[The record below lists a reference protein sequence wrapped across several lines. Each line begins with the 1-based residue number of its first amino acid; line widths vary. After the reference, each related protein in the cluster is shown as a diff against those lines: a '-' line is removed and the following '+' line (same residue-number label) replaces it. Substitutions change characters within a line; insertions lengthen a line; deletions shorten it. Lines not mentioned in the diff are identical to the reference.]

1 MLLVAKTIQFLFQVL
16 FVVVLFGPSS
26 IMPSTGTA
34 EALSSSSTAAASS
47 NLGNQV
53 DNSDDQMTKVL
64 KHAFPHLISYES
76 KKVISQA
83 NAEGQR
89 LLLTLHDTDDQAV
102 PYDHEVFVKKV
113 AVADYIATKKDW
125 ADLRRTLLYMRTEV
139 RFYNDIYR
147 QLHLHFA
154 PKIYVAQ
161 HSLAEEGWMPDDE
174 SGLSP
179 AGAPPAV
186 YEAYHRPAEKDDSSA
201 KEVKGSGEIVM
212 DCVNDEEYFQASPIS
227 VAQSKQCLTA
237 VAQLHAAAWRN
248 ESLLKDCAER
258 LSLASFHLEVRNPK
272 ELDGMEASWE
282 HFATQFA
289 GPLQEANLVTRTKTL
304 GKRLKDAAKSI
315 SQQLSPRYNDEY
327 ATVVH
332 GDYKAMNVFLP
343 RKTAPKLPALMVDF
357 ASTGIGLG
365 VSDLAMHIHHAVLP
379 QDLANGG
386 EEELVDFY
394 LQELERLLPDGET
407 YPRDT
412 AEKHYR
418 MAVIDYGRF
427 VLGRFWKTATP
438 ETFEKRK
445 DSPNTTLINRN
456 VEAAMAF
463 IDRLER
469 YLTEF
474 ENRQANNG
482 GEL

>member
-1 MLLVAKTIQFLFQVL
+1 M
-16 FVVVLFGPSS
+16 
-26 IMPSTGTA
+26 GTA
-34 EALSSSSTAAASS
+34 EALSSSTAAASS
-47 NLGNQV
+47 IGGKASNG
-53 DNSDDQMTKVL
+53 DQMTAVL
-64 KHAFPHLISYES
+64 QKAFPHLVSFES

-89 LLLTLHDTDDQAV
+89 LLLTLHDEDDHAV

-113 AVADYIATKKDW
+113 AVADYVASKKDW

-139 RFYNDIYR
+139 RFYNDIYK
-147 QLHLHFA
+147 QLDLNFA
-154 PKIYVAQ
+154 PPIYVAQ
-161 HSLAEEGWMPDDE
+161 HSLAEEGWMPDEE

-186 YEAYHRPAEKDDSSA
+186 YEAYQTDPQKI
-201 KEVKGSGEIVM
+201 VKGSGEIVM
-212 DCVNDEEYFQASPIS
+212 ECVKDDDYFQASPIS
-227 VAQSKQCLTA
+227 VDQAKQCLTA
-237 VAQLHAAAWRN
+237 VAQLHAAAWKS
-248 ESLLKDCAER
+248 ESLLKHCAQR

-272 ELDGMEASWE
+272 ELDGMVASWE

-289 GPLQEANLVTRTKTL
+289 APLQEADLTERTKTL
-304 GKRLKDAAKSI
+304 GKRLKDAAKDV
-315 SQQLSPRYNDEY
+315 SQQLSPQYNGEY
-327 ATVVH
+327 ATLVH

-343 RKTAPKLPALMVDF
+343 RTPSSQLPALMVDF

-379 QDLANGG
+379 QNLAHGG
-386 EEELVDFY
+386 EGELVDFY
-394 LQELERLLPDGET
+394 LQELERLLPDGQT
-407 YPRDT
+407 YPREI
-412 AEKHYR
+412 AWRHYK

-427 VLGRFWKTATP
+427 VLGRFWKVATP

-456 VEAAMAF
+456 VNAAMAF

-474 ENRQANNG
+474 EERQPKNG
-482 GEL
+482 EEL